1 MDWLDLTLIDKLHAS
16 TGKGVLKVTLVESDR
31 TRLYV
36 YVRLRGSWPYFFPPV
51 SWKNFN
57 CTFWV

>member
-36 YVRLRGSWPYFFPPV
+36 YVRLRGS
-51 SWKNFN
+51 
-57 CTFWV
+57 